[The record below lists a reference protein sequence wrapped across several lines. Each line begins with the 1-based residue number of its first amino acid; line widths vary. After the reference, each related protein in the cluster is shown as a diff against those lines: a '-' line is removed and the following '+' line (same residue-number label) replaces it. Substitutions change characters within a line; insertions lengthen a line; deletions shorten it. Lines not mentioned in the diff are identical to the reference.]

1 MWFNH
6 LNAPVRL
13 TAGRA
18 LMGKRRTQRTSVS
31 APPARRCSPRR
42 SLEPRSSK
50 LEKRN
55 VALLARE
62 LDEARRQQAATAEVL
77 KVISRSTFDLQT
89 VLDTLVELAARLCE
103 ADSAIIWRSQ
113 ESTYRHAASYGLS
126 PIDKTYTE
134 QLMLKPG
141 GKSVVGRVL
150 TTRGTVHIP
159 DTAIDPEYAEVDL
172 QRFRGYRSWLAVPL
186 LREGI
191 PIGVITVEN
200 RAPHEYTEK
209 QIALVTTFADQ
220 AVIAIEN
227 VRLFDEVQA
236 RARASSA
243 RRSATNCH
251 CRRAQGNQ
259 PLDLRSQVGAA
270 NAR

>member
-1 MWFNH
+1 
-6 LNAPVRL
+6 
-13 TAGRA
+13 
-18 LMGKRRTQRTSVS
+18 
-31 APPARRCSPRR
+31 
-42 SLEPRSSK
+42 
-50 LEKRN
+50 
-55 VALLARE
+55 
-62 LDEARRQQAATAEVL
+62 VL

-103 ADSAIIWRSQ
+103 ADSAIIWRPQ
-113 ESTYRHAASYGLS
+113 GSTYRHAASYGLP

-134 QLMLKPG
+134 QLILKPE

-150 TTRGTVHIP
+150 TTRRTVHIP
-159 DTAIDPEYAEVDL
+159 DAAIDPEYAQVDL
-172 QRFRGYRSWLAVPL
+172 QRFRGYRGWLGVPL

-200 RAPHEYTEK
+200 RAAHEYTEK

-236 RARASSA
+236 RTRELTEALEHQTAAGEILASISGSVTDTKPGNARRASACKSV
-243 RRSATNCH
+243 H
-251 CRRAQGNQ
+251 
-259 PLDLRSQVGAA
+259 A
-270 NAR
+270 N